1 MISPEYFLHASN
13 IARIFS
19 FSAKDVLW
27 LRIFVI
33 LASLIGVP
41 YFYLQT
47 NVLWEPIVWTV
58 LFIGINAYHVWRLW
72 MERRPVELSDDE
84 ARLYDLTFFPLSAR
98 QFVDLARLGRWANQN
113 PGDVLLRPNE
123 PIATGIVVV
132 RLVFTISGP
141 SRAFTAL
148 RLIDIVTAVHSHLNE
163 LATLEFGLQQ
173 LARLARR
180 SSAFIRLSV

>member
-13 IARIFS
+13 ITRVFS
-19 FSAKDVLW
+19 FSASDVLW
-27 LRIFVI
+27 LRIFAI
-33 LASLIGVP
+33 LSSLIGVP

-47 NVLWEPIVWTV
+47 DVLWEPIVWTV
-58 LFIGINAYHVWRLW
+58 LFVGINAYHVWRLW

-123 PIATGIVVV
+123 PI
-132 RLVFTISGP
+132 S
-141 SRAFTAL
+141 
-148 RLIDIVTAVHSHLNE
+148 E
-163 LATLEFGLQQ
+163 LAVPLTESVDAKVAGRHFGRFPAGAIIGASALFDSRRPQLEAIAGESCRVLW
-173 LARLARR
+173 L
-180 SSAFIRLSV
+180 